1 MNFIWDDNQQIL
13 FINFSTKNLFLLINE
28 MHSLVEQYK

>member
-1 MNFIWDDNQQIL
+1 MKFIWDDNQQIL
-13 FINFSTKNLFLLINE
+13 FINFSTKNLFFFVNE